1 MQCKHRQYA
10 EHQLRCPERPDYA
23 CFRPAFKLEMMMN
36 RAHQKY
42 AFACRLKR
50 RYLNYNGQR
59 FNNEQSAK
67 DNQQQ
72 FRFRQNPQRRQHA
85 AERQRTRITH
95 EHLSRM
101 IVEF

>member
-1 MQCKHRQYA
+1 
-10 EHQLRCPERPDYA
+10 
-23 CFRPAFKLEMMMN
+23 MN

-72 FRFRQNPQRRQHA
+72 FRFRQNPQRCQHT
-85 AERQRTRITH
+85 AERQLTRITH